1 MAAKAILRRAVRL
14 PAEAYTVA
22 IGFLGDALDWM
33 NPYWPP
39 DAEHI
44 EIDEDFSSKQNQ
56 YFPQP

>member
-14 PAEAYTVA
+14 PAQAYAVA
-22 IGFLGDALDWM
+22 TGYLGDTLDWM

-44 EIDEDFSSKQNQ
+44 EIDGDFSPQQNQ
-56 YFPQP
+56 NFPQP